1 MSNPELVRMATETMK
16 NMKPDDLKQAAE
28 QLRHT
33 RPEEMAEIGEK
44 MMNASP
50 EEIAA
55 MRARADVQETYE
67 TNVAHMLKKQVNLNH
82 KSDDLL
88 FVCIHYVHIAFYVV
102 VNVLA

>member
-1 MSNPELVRMATETMK
+1 MSNPELVRMASESMK

-28 QLRHT
+28 QLKHT

-55 MRARADVQETYE
+55 MRARADAQTTYE
-67 TNVAHMLKKQVNLNH
+67 INVAQMLKKQVNLNH

-88 FVCIHYVHIAFYVV
+88 FVCILCFM
-102 VNVLA
+102 